1 MHSGSGGEFMA
12 DVWLASAAEPIALQD
27 VGLHLINHVV
37 LSEWL
42 IITPKITHW
51 NISKRFSNVFLFHS
65 LQLPLSPLS
74 FEQISKSECDVVS
87 EKKKKNLM
95 LIANWKIRK
104 SIRG

>member
-42 IITPKITHW
+42 IITPKITH
-51 NISKRFSNVFLFHS
+51 
-65 LQLPLSPLS
+65 
-74 FEQISKSECDVVS
+74 
-87 EKKKKNLM
+87 
-95 LIANWKIRK
+95 
-104 SIRG
+104 